1 MSGHNQ
7 AGRFVL
13 AEMKRRWSLS
23 EKTAIVAESN
33 AASTSISAVA
43 RKHGIAPA
51 LLFRWRRALSGVRSS
66 SVGRPAK
73 TRFMPVCLP
82 APADVGASVVERPAV
97 VEIELKGS
105 GLRLRV
111 EVLDLD
117 HVLGILEAR

>member
-1 MSGHNQ
+1 MSGHKP

-13 AEMKRRWSLS
+13 AEMKRRWTLA
-23 EKTAIVAESN
+23 EKRAVVAESS
-33 AASTSISAVA
+33 AGATSISAVA

-51 LLFRWRRALSGVRSS
+51 LLFRWRRELSGGRSS
-66 SVGRPAK
+66 SAGGASK
-73 TRFMPVCLP
+73 THFMPVCLP
-82 APADVGASVVERPAV
+82 APADVGAPVVERPAV

-111 EVLDLD
+111 EVPDLD

>member
-1 MSGHNQ
+1 MSGPNP

-13 AEMKRRWSLS
+13 AEMKRRWTLG
-23 EKTAIVAESN
+23 EKKAVVAESN
-33 AASTSISAVA
+33 MGATSISAVA
-43 RKHGIAPA
+43 RKHGVAPA
-51 LLFRWRRALSGVRSS
+51 LLFRWRRELGGVRPSS
-66 SVGRPAK
+66 LGRAAK
-73 TRFMPVCLP
+73 TRFLPVCLP
-82 APADVGASVVERPAV
+82 APAAASASAERAVV